1 MVNRPLQ
8 IIIITI
14 ILIIT
19 GIFFIFKKPNTND
32 EVVFW
37 TLQMSDFAPYING
50 VISDFEKENPDIKI
64 KWVDVPFSEGEK
76 RTLASVLSD
85 NPPDLVNLNPDFS
98 ATLAHKGALWKIQK
112 SELSQFNEEI
122 LKSLETDGKMFSIP
136 WYATSAIT
144 IYNKDL
150 MSFVPKTYGQL
161 AEIAPQIRKKGAY
174 ITLPN
179 ITENDTMLKILN
191 KYDCTLS
198 NGEGANVSEQSEL
211 YIGGRGLS
219 SVSCK
224 KVFALFKDLY
234 SKDLIPKETV
244 TMTLSEALEKYMSEN
259 IALIGAG
266 ANFLNMIKENA
277 PQTYSKTDVAE
288 QIKGDLGQNDFS
300 LMNFVI
306 PLRAK
311 HKDEA
316 LKFALFLTND
326 KNQLELAK
334 LTNVLAV
341 NKETLNNDFYKKYDK
356 NDLMAKARVISA
368 GQLNKLQPVFRT
380 QKNQKE
386 INNLVNNAVQ
396 NILLN
401 KAETEKILK
410 ELDKNIKM
418 LE

>member
-1 MVNRPLQ
+1 MKKKILT
-8 IIIITI
+8 IIFTT

-19 GIFFIFKKPNTND
+19 GLFFIFKKSSVNN

-50 VISDFEKENPDIKI
+50 VISDFESENPDIKI
-64 KWVDVPFSEGEK
+64 KWVDVPFAEGEK

-98 ATLAHKGALWKIQK
+98 ATLAHKGALQEISR
-112 SELSQFNEEI
+112 SELTQFNKEI
-122 LKSLETDGKMFSIP
+122 LKSLETEGKIYSIP

-144 IYNKDL
+144 IYNKNL
-150 MSFVPKTYGQL
+150 ISSVPKTYEQIANL
-161 AEIAPQIRKKGAY
+161 APIIRQKGAY

-191 KYDCTLS
+191 KYPVEKRQYVYT
-198 NGEGANVSEQSEL
+198 
-211 YIGGRGLS
+211 
-219 SVSCK
+219 
-224 KVFALFKDLY
+224 LFKNLY
-234 SKDLIPKETV
+234 SNDLIPKETV
-244 TMTLSEALEKYMSEN
+244 TMTLQEALEKYMSEN

-277 PQTYSKTDVAE
+277 PQTYSKTDVAP

-311 HKDEA
+311 HKQQA

-341 NKETLNNDFYKKYDK
+341 NEKTLQSDFYKKCNQ

-368 GQLNKLQPVFRT
+368 SQLNKLQPVFKT

-401 KAETEKILK
+401 KGETQKILNELYKNIKILK
-410 ELDKNIKM
+410 
-418 LE
+418 

>member
-1 MVNRPLQ
+1 VN
-8 IIIITI
+8 
-14 ILIIT
+14 
-19 GIFFIFKKPNTND
+19 N

-37 TLQMSDFAPYING
+37 TLQMGDFAPYING
-50 VISDFEKENPDIKI
+50 VISDFEKENPNIKI

-85 NPPDLVNLNPDFS
+85 TPPDLVNLNPDFS
-98 ATLAHKGALWKIQK
+98 STLAHKGALQEISSKD
-112 SELSQFNEEI
+112 LTQFAPEI
-122 LKSLETDGKMFSIP
+122 LKSLEINNKNYLIP
-136 WYATSAIT
+136 WYATSSVT
-144 IYNKDL
+144 IYNKEL
-150 MSFVPKTYGQL
+150 LYKAGIKVPQTYQELYSEAKTVKERTGV
-161 AEIAPQIRKKGAY
+161 Y

-191 KYDCTLS
+191 KYGCADS
-198 NGEGANVSEQSEL
+198 NLINTDKCAE
-211 YIGGRGLS
+211 
-219 SVSCK
+219 
-224 KVFALFKDLY
+224 VFDMFKDLY
-234 SKDLIPKETV
+234 SKDIIPKETI
-244 TMTLSEALEKYMSEN
+244 TMTLQEALEKYMSEN

-277 PQTYSKTDVAE
+277 PSTYAKTDVAP
-288 QIKGDLGQNDFS
+288 QLKGSLGQNDFS

-306 PLRAK
+306 PYRAK

-341 NKETLNNDFYKKYDK
+341 NKQTLQNVFYTKYDK

-368 GQLNKLQPVFRT
+368 SQLNHLHPVFKT
-380 QKNQKE
+380 QKGQKE

-396 NILLN
+396 NMLLN
-401 KAETEKILK
+401 KEKTKEILNKLAKNLSIMK
-410 ELDKNIKM
+410 E
-418 LE
+418 

>member
-1 MVNRPLQ
+1 MDKKLL
-8 IIIITI
+8 T
-14 ILIIT
+14 ILITTLLLIT
-19 GIFFIFKKPNTND
+19 GVFFVFRRPVLNN

-98 ATLAHKGALWKIQK
+98 ATLAHKGALQEISKND
-112 SELSQFNEEI
+112 LVQFNDEI
-122 LKSLETDGKMFSIP
+122 LKSLETEGKIFSIP

-144 IYNKDL
+144 IYNKNLLSD
-150 MSFVPKTYGQL
+150 VPKTYGQIVK
-161 AEIAPQIRKKGAY
+161 AAPAIRKKGAY
-174 ITLPN
+174 IMLPN

-191 KYDCTLS
+191 KYPQ
-198 NGEGANVSEQSEL
+198 E
-211 YIGGRGLS
+211 
-219 SVSCK
+219 K
-224 KVFALFKDLY
+224 KVYVFTMFKNLY

-244 TMTLSEALEKYMSEN
+244 TMTLSEALEKYMSGN

-277 PQTYSKTDVAE
+277 PEIYKQTDVAP
-288 QIKGDLGQNDFS
+288 QIIGELGQNDFS

-316 LKFALFLTND
+316 LKFALFLAND

-341 NKETLNNDFYKKYDK
+341 NKVTLNNDFYKKYDK

-368 GQLNKLQPVFRT
+368 VQLNHLQPVFRT

-401 KAETEKILK
+401 KGKTEKILN
-410 ELDKNIKM
+410 ELDKNVEL
-418 LE
+418 LEK

>member
-1 MVNRPLQ
+1 
-8 IIIITI
+8 
-14 ILIIT
+14 
-19 GIFFIFKKPNTND
+19 
-32 EVVFW
+32 
-37 TLQMSDFAPYING
+37 MSDFAQYING
-50 VISDFEKENPDIKI
+50 VIKDFENENPDIKI

-98 ATLAHKGALWKIQK
+98 ATLAHKGALWEIQK
-112 SELSQFNEEI
+112 NKLIQFNEEI
-122 LKSLETDGKMFSIP
+122 LRALETDGKMFSIP

-150 MSFVPKTYGQL
+150 LPIVPKTYEQMVN
-161 AEIAPQIRKKGAY
+161 IAPDIRKKGAY

-191 KYDCTLS
+191 KYNCSLS
-198 NGEGANVSEQSEL
+198 KSSTPHPSGEGDFSTEQCTK
-211 YIGGRGLS
+211 I
-219 SVSCK
+219 
-224 KVFALFKDLY
+224 FALFKDLY
-234 SKDLIPKETV
+234 TKDLIPKETV
-244 TMTLSEALEKYMSEN
+244 TMTLQEALEKYMSEN

-266 ANFLNMIKENA
+266 ANFLNMIRENA
-277 PQTYSKTDVAE
+277 PQTYAKTDVAE

-311 HKDEA
+311 HKEQA

-341 NKETLNNDFYKKYDK
+341 NKQTLNNDFYKKYDK
-356 NDLMAKARVISA
+356 NDLMAKARVIST
-368 GQLNKLQPVFRT
+368 GQLNCLQPVFRT

-401 KAETEKILK
+401 KSETEKILK
-410 ELDKNIKM
+410 ELDNNIKL
-418 LE
+418 LEK

>member
-1 MVNRPLQ
+1 MSKNLL
-8 IIIITI
+8 IIIITTF
-14 ILIIT
+14 LMVT
-19 GIFFIFKKPNTND
+19 GIFFVFKKPSTNN

-50 VISDFEKENPDIKI
+50 VIKDFEKENSDIKI

-98 ATLAHKGALWKIQK
+98 ATLAHKGALEEIKK
-112 SELSQFNEEI
+112 EDLAQFNKEI
-122 LKSLETDGKMFSIP
+122 LKSLETNGKIYSIP

-144 IYNKDL
+144 IYNKSL
-150 MSFVPKTYGQL
+150 LVNVPKTYEQM
-161 AEIAPQIRKKGAY
+161 ANYAPQIRKSGAY

-191 KYDCTLS
+191 KYP
-198 NGEGANVSEQSEL
+198 EEKRK
-211 YIGGRGLS
+211 Y
-219 SVSCK
+219 
-224 KVFALFKDLY
+224 VFELFKNLY
-234 SKDLIPKETV
+234 ANDLIPKETV
-244 TMTLSEALEKYMSEN
+244 TMTLQEALEKYMSGN
-259 IALIGAG
+259 IALLGAG

-277 PQTYSKTDVAE
+277 PEIYSKTDVAP

-311 HKDEA
+311 HKVQA

-341 NKETLNNDFYKKYDK
+341 NESTLQDDFYKKYQ
-356 NDLMAKARVISA
+356 NGDLIGKARVISA
-368 GQLNKLQPVFRT
+368 SQLNKLYPTFKT

-396 NILLN
+396 NILLDKDKTENILN
-401 KAETEKILK
+401 KLV
-410 ELDKNIKM
+410 KNIELLNK
-418 LE
+418 

>member
-8 IIIITI
+8 IIITI

-19 GIFFIFKKPNTND
+19 GIFFIFKKTPSNN

-98 ATLAHKGALWKIQK
+98 ATLAHKGALWEIKK
-112 SELSQFNEEI
+112 SKLTQFNDEI

-150 MSFVPKTYGQL
+150 ISFVPKTYGQL

-198 NGEGANVSEQSEL
+198 NGDGANVSEQSKL
-211 YIGGRGLS
+211 YIGGRGLI

-401 KAETEKILK
+401 KGETEKILK
-410 ELDKNIKM
+410 ELDNNIKL
-418 LE
+418 LEK

>member
-1 MVNRPLQ
+1 MSKKLL
-8 IIIITI
+8 ITI
-14 ILIIT
+14 ITTFLLVT
-19 GIFFIFKKPNTND
+19 GIFFVFKKPSTNN

-50 VISDFEKENPDIKI
+50 VINDFEKENSDIKI

-98 ATLAHKGALWKIQK
+98 ATLAHKGALEEIKK
-112 SELSQFNEEI
+112 EDLAQFNKEI
-122 LKSLETDGKMFSIP
+122 LKSLETNGKIYSIP

-144 IYNKDL
+144 IYNKSL
-150 MSFVPKTYGQL
+150 LVNVPKTYEQL
-161 AEIAPQIRKKGAY
+161 AHFAPQIRKNGAY

-191 KYDCTLS
+191 KYP
-198 NGEGANVSEQSEL
+198 EEKRK
-211 YIGGRGLS
+211 Y
-219 SVSCK
+219 
-224 KVFALFKDLY
+224 VFELFKNLY
-234 SKDLIPKETV
+234 ANDLIPKETV
-244 TMTLSEALEKYMSEN
+244 TMTLQEALEKYMSGN
-259 IALIGAG
+259 IALLGAG

-277 PQTYSKTDVAE
+277 PEIYSKTDVAP

-311 HKDEA
+311 HKKKA

-341 NKETLNNDFYKKYDK
+341 NKTTLQNEFYTNYDR

-368 GQLNKLQPVFRT
+368 KQLNHLQPAYRT
-380 QKNQKE
+380 QKAQKD

-401 KAETEKILK
+401 KGKTEKILK
-410 ELDKNIKM
+410 ELDENIKL
-418 LE
+418 LEK